1 MVKYVNANY
10 DIIKQKVPVLNL
22 NSVVHSPEES
32 SKEDCESG
40 VVKNQSD
47 FTEEIKMY
55 RSVTYKPGG
64 APHSQ
69 LGYDVYRSDYTLDA
83 TVAEGFVHTIKLN
96 NFSGLV
102 QRLG

>member
-55 RSVTYKPGG
+55 PATGFTPMPGRSRGSTGTSKYQEVVVIDDY
-64 APHSQ
+64 S
-69 LGYDVYRSDYTLDA
+69 LDSDELKK
-83 TVAEGFVHTIKLN
+83 I
-96 NFSGLV
+96 
-102 QRLG
+102 